1 MVCRMLQF
9 EEERLP
15 NLTSF
20 FHDLSRHPGKR

>member
-1 MVCRMLQF
+1 MLQF

-20 FHDLSRHPGKR
+20 FHDLSRHPGKG